1 MHHLRGQQ
9 TQDQS
14 IISLRIKNMQVSILL
29 ELKKDEKM
37 FQLLKEN
44 SYWIKELNRSPT
56 NYKRYKETMKIKYR
70 LRATDKISDAIDNI
84 DIISN
89 VLNALK

>member
-1 MHHLRGQQ
+1 MHHLRDQQ

-56 NYKRYKETMKIKYR
+56 NYKRYKEKVTY
-70 LRATDKISDAIDNI
+70 
-84 DIISN
+84 SN
-89 VLNALK
+89 CC